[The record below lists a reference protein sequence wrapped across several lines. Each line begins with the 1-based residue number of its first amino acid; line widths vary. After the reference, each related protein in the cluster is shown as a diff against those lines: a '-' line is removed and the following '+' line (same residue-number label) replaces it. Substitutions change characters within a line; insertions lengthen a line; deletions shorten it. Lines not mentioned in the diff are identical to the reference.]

1 MSKARRGRDGQ
12 TVPTVDVS
20 VEAEEVR
27 HAEREASKEEE
38 GIGFFGDAAP
48 RVPIAARVCVGPDFV
63 VAERVKAV
71 ERAAKA
77 ELKAFPA
84 VLRSRALAA
93 AVLELARRL
102 DNDPPDREAASLVR
116 ELRLALADL
125 RRQAGVDDEEV
136 IDVRTG
142 ALGT

>member
-1 MSKARRGRDGQ
+1 MGE
-12 TVPTVDVS
+12 T
-20 VEAEEVR
+20 
-27 HAEREASKEEE
+27 
-38 GIGFFGDAAP
+38 
-48 RVPIAARVCVGPDFV
+48 

-77 ELKAFPA
+77 ELKALPS

-93 AVLELARRL
+93 AVLELAHRL
-102 DNDPPDREAASLVR
+102 DNDPPDREAASLAR

-136 IDVRTG
+136 IDVRAG

>member
-1 MSKARRGRDGQ
+1 
-12 TVPTVDVS
+12 
-20 VEAEEVR
+20 
-27 HAEREASKEEE
+27 
-38 GIGFFGDAAP
+38 
-48 RVPIAARVCVGPDFV
+48 VCVGPDFV
-63 VAERVKAV
+63 VAAGVKAV

-77 ELKAFPA
+77 ELKALPA

-102 DNDPPDREAASLVR
+102 DNDPPDREAASLAR

-136 IDVRTG
+136 INVRAG